1 MMMGMRVRAFV
12 ACFVLVSTA
21 CLAQDWKHVHKSDEA
36 KWAKTTGLDPWS
48 IHKLWRLASGTT
60 DEKDDDSRI
69 ANIDLEGLAE
79 RHHVLLVT
87 YAGEKNCLTLTVFN
101 QLSETKFEKLWSVQ
115 QPPDGGGFCDTAFG
129 NVDAEAV
136 AGSIAVRVPHPL
148 TDGSPGFTV
157 YNYEWNGITYRFAG
171 QHEMQDK

>member
-1 MMMGMRVRAFV
+1 MF
-12 ACFVLVSTA
+12 CS
-21 CLAQDWKHVHKSDEA
+21 
-36 KWAKTTGLDPWS
+36 
-48 IHKLWRLASGTT
+48 
-60 DEKDDDSRI
+60 
-69 ANIDLEGLAE
+69 
-79 RHHVLLVT
+79 VT

-171 QHEMQDK
+171 SMRCKTSKTKARFHQTAGFFLMFLDFLPDLCVSVLKTAAKTHFSALAKNPDTSCFRWSSESLRRYIMCPAS